1 MSPEKFRVV
10 RGTGP
15 SYRHAR
21 RVVSRPCPN
30 FSLNTQA
37 SGDDLDSM
45 QATYNDL
52 LQTQEKLREVIPN
65 EQLKRRLEG
74 ESSFIS
80 QEWGEVFGREKSRVI
95 LGQVN
100 DLLASLERKIED
112 LDKEWAEVNRR
123 FSTQG
128 YNEEL
133 HDRYQV

>member
-1 MSPEKFRVV
+1 M
-10 RGTGP
+10 RGGWLAG
-15 SYRHAR
+15 HFLI
-21 RVVSRPCPN
+21 

-74 ESSFIS
+74 ESAFIS
-80 QEWGEVFGREKSRVI
+80 QEWSEVFGREKSRVI

-100 DLLASLERKIED
+100 DLRTSLERKIED
-112 LDKEWAEVNRR
+112 LDEECAEVNRQ
-123 FSTQG
+123 FCTQG

>member
-1 MSPEKFRVV
+1 M
-10 RGTGP
+10 RGGWLAD
-15 SYRHAR
+15 H
-21 RVVSRPCPN
+21 VLI

-74 ESSFIS
+74 ESAFTS
-80 QEWGEVFGREKSRVI
+80 QEWSEVFGREKSRVI

-100 DLLASLERKIED
+100 DLLASLGRKIED